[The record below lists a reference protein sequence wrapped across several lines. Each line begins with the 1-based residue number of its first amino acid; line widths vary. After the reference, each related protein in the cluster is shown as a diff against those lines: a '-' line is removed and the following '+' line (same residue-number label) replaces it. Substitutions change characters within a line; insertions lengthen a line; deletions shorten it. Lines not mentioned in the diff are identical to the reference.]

1 MTSPPSVGVLACPFL
16 ALRHIP
22 PLIAWL
28 CGVTAP
34 GGGGQASL
42 PQRAPCLQC
51 RLLTGSSDPKMLELG
66 LGLGLGPET
75 EPHQP
80 LFTGEGIEAQRGRM
94 SCVDSHSQLGKET
107 E

>member
-1 MTSPPSVGVLACPFL
+1 
-16 ALRHIP
+16 
-22 PLIAWL
+22 
-28 CGVTAP
+28 
-34 GGGGQASL
+34 
-42 PQRAPCLQC
+42 
-51 RLLTGSSDPKMLELG
+51 MLELG

>member
-1 MTSPPSVGVLACPFL
+1 MTSPLSMGVLGCPFL

-34 GGGGQASL
+34 GGGGQSSL
-42 PQRAPCLQC
+42 PKRVPCLQ
-51 RLLTGSSDPKMLELG
+51 RRQLTGSSDPKMLELG
-66 LGLGLGPET
+66 LGLGPEI
-75 EPHQP
+75 ELHRP
-80 LFTGEGIEAQRGRM
+80 LFTGEGIEAPGGRM
-94 SCVDSHSQLGKET
+94 SCVVSHSQLGKET